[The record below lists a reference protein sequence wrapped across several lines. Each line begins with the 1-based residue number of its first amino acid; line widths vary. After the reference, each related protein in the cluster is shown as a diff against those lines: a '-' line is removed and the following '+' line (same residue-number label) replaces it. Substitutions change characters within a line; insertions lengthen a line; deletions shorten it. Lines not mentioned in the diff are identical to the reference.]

1 MAAGEPGRGGS
12 RFDARPDHWWADV
25 DRDVLCCFD
34 TDGPVSV
41 DTLAH
46 RLGIPERAAA
56 SLVAMLACEG
66 KIHIRLVERGKEAT
80 TMEHDPMPER
90 GARLAAETA
99 GAGAEAMAAGAEA
112 GQRALSEA
120 TNVSALMVREG
131 WRLWMEMQHAVLNAA
146 REQQAALIRWQTLWA
161 EMLVDPLRG
170 YQRALEEG
178 VETTRRA
185 LALAGANARAIGE
198 AVDRVQTSARQSV
211 RRAA

>member
-1 MAAGEPGRGGS
+1 MAGRDPGRPGP
-12 RFDARPDHWWADV
+12 RPDARRDDWWADV
-25 DRDVLCCFD
+25 DYDLLCCLD
-34 TDGPVSV
+34 TDGPVSI
-41 DTLAH
+41 DTVAH
-46 RLGIPERAAA
+46 RLGIPERAAS

-66 KIHIRLVERGKEAT
+66 KVHIRLVERGKEAT
-80 TMEHDPMPER
+80 IMEHDPMPER
-90 GARLAAETA
+90 GSRVAAETM

-112 GQRALSEA
+112 GQRALSEM
-120 TNVSALMVREG
+120 TNVSALMIREG
-131 WRLWMEMQHAVLNAA
+131 WRVWMEMQHALLNAA

-161 EMLVDPLRG
+161 EMMVDPLRG

-178 VETTRRA
+178 VEATRRA